1 MLFTPESVLEA
12 RRRLMKQMQAGTI
25 TQEQCFQEALQ
36 LDPFDAMA
44 LTVLGQAHYSA
55 GDRPAAEEKFW
66 QAVAADPS
74 RCEAWY
80 GLERCL
86 ADRGAS
92 QALRNGVLLLAA
104 RKMLRNE
111 QSTEEFLERLKQR
124 PEAAILPPGRAGVE
138 LLVGALVRAAIGE
151 PADVTALLR
160 PHRLIDE
167 LLESATEGLDPELVD
182 QIVAEGVRSVPL
194 LIGVLRAMATSMLPP
209 DDPSPAAASV
219 ALLGEIGDPAAA
231 PEIIEFCSPHD
242 DVDDFDDFINDAAE
256 WAVLRLAAR
265 RPEETYQ
272 ALRKMAVH
280 VKHRS
285 AIASLLAQMPARP
298 DRLEFVVS
306 LLDGI
311 EALAKADRQDLFL
324 NVADTILM
332 IEGQRGKRLVRS
344 LFERYARLLP
354 RGTQSELQH
363 VEALNDVVN
372 AVPPE
377 PGSGKPEFTVYDY
390 CSGFEDDEEDE
401 DENEEDEEGTRSSRT
416 SFPPQSNAAP
426 RRAATILAG
435 AAAAKNTK
443 NVTCRRR
450 HKDGTPESAAP
461 PKRPRSAG
469 ERGWP

>member
-12 RRRLMKQMQAGTI
+12 RRRLMKQMEAGTI
-25 TQEQCFQEALQ
+25 TQEQCFEQALQ

-66 QAVAADPS
+66 RAVTADPS
-74 RCEAWY
+74 RCEAWF

-86 ADRGAS
+86 ADRGPS

-104 RKMLRNE
+104 RKMLRSE
-111 QSTEEFLERLKQR
+111 ESIEEFIERLKQR
-124 PEAAILPPGRAGVE
+124 PEAAILPPGRTGVE
-138 LLVGALVRAAIGE
+138 VLIAVLARATIGE
-151 PADVTALLR
+151 PAEVTALLR

-167 LLESATEGLDPELVD
+167 LLESAMDGLDPELVD

-194 LIGVLRAMATSMLPP
+194 LIGVLRAMATRMLPP
-209 DDPSPAAASV
+209 NDPSQAAASV

-231 PEIIEFCSPHD
+231 PEIIEFCSVHD
-242 DVDDFDDFINDAAE
+242 EFEDFIMAAAE

-265 RPEETYQ
+265 RPDETYQ
-272 ALRKMAVH
+272 ALHQMAAH
-280 VKHRS
+280 ATQRS
-285 AIASLLAQMPARP
+285 AIASLLARMPARP
-298 DRLEFVVS
+298 DRLDFAVS

-311 EALAKADRQDLFL
+311 DALPKSDRQDLFL

-354 RGTQSELQH
+354 RGTESDLRE

-372 AVPPE
+372 AVRRE
-377 PGSGKPEFTVYDY
+377 PGSEEPESTVYDY
-390 CSGFEDDEEDE
+390 CSGFEDDDEDDEDE
-401 DENEEDEEGTRSSRT
+401 DEEDDDDHEDVDR
-416 SFPPQSNAAP
+416 FIP
-426 RRAATILAG
+426 ATI
-435 AAAAKNTK
+435 K
-443 NVTCRRR
+443 
-450 HKDGTPESAAP
+450 
-461 PKRPRSAG
+461 RSATPG
-469 ERGWP
+469 RNDPCWCGSGKKYKKCHLSAPS

>member
-12 RRRLMKQMQAGTI
+12 RRRLTKQMQAGTI
-25 TQEQCFQEALQ
+25 TEEQCFQQALQ

-44 LTVLGQAHYSA
+44 LTVLGRAHYSA

-66 QAVAADPS
+66 RAVAADPS
-74 RCEAWY
+74 RCEAWF
-80 GLERCL
+80 GLDRCV

-92 QALRNGVLLLAA
+92 QALHNGVLLLAA

-111 QSTEEFLERLKQR
+111 ESTEEFVERLKQR
-124 PEAAILPPGRAGVE
+124 RETAILPPGRTGVE
-138 LLVGALVRAAIGE
+138 VLIAALVRSLIGE
-151 PADVTALLR
+151 PAEVTALLR

-167 LLESATEGLDPELVD
+167 LLESAAEGLDPELVD
-182 QIVAEGVRSVPL
+182 QIVAEGVRSAPL
-194 LIGVLRAMATSMLPP
+194 LIGVLRAMATGMLPP

-231 PEIIEFCSPHD
+231 PGMIEFCS
-242 DVDDFDDFINDAAE
+242 VNDDFDDFINDAAE

-280 VKHRS
+280 AKHRS

-311 EALAKADRQDLFL
+311 DALPKADRQDLFL
-324 NVADTILM
+324 CVADTILM
-332 IEGQRGKRLVRS
+332 IEGQRGKRLARS
-344 LFERYARLLP
+344 LFDRYARLLP

-372 AVPPE
+372 AVPLE
-377 PGSGKPEFTVYDY
+377 PGSGKPEYTVYDY
-390 CSGFEDDEEDE
+390 CSGFENDEE
-401 DENEEDEEGTRSSRT
+401 ENEKEDDGEFED
-416 SFPPQSNAAP
+416 FIP
-426 RRAATILAG
+426 ATI
-435 AAAAKNTK
+435 K
-443 NVTCRRR
+443 
-450 HKDGTPESAAP
+450 
-461 PKRPRSAG
+461 RSATPG
-469 ERGWP
+469 RNDPCWCGSGKKYKKCHLSAPS